1 MKIILFSRPS
11 EKSSADHF
19 GALLESIEEHSFEWV
34 VNSST
39 AEWLASKG
47 VTEVAKERIYNAIN
61 DVVTPNSVV
70 ISYGGDG
77 TLLSAV
83 RSLGGAPTPILGI
96 NSGRLGFLATVSKD
110 EFCVA
115 LDALAAG
122 DYRIEQRSLLRIE
135 GDFQEP
141 VAFPLA
147 FNEFSIQRSHMGMIG
162 IKVEIDGRLAANYWS
177 DGALIATPTGSTAY
191 SLSAGGPIVAPECNC
206 MILTPIAPHNFTMR
220 PIVIPDSSTI
230 RLTIDAR
237 DPHALAGIDNE
248 SYTINNGASFT
259 ITRAKEQVFLVK
271 LQNISF
277 YDTLKDKMM
286 WGLDT
291 RESK

>member
-1 MKIILFSRPS
+1 MKIILFSRPT
-11 EKSSADHF
+11 EKSSIENF
-19 GALLESIEEHSFEWV
+19 GALLESIETHNFEWV
-34 VNSST
+34 VNSSA
-39 AEWLASKG
+39 AEWLAERG
-47 VTEVAKERIYNAIN
+47 VVAATAERCYDAIA
-61 DVVTPNSVV
+61 DVVTPDSVV

-96 NSGRLGFLATVSKD
+96 NSGRLGFLATVSKE
-110 EFCVA
+110 EFDVA
-115 LDALAAG
+115 LDALAEG
-122 DYRIEQRSLLRIE
+122 NYCIEQRSMLHIE
-135 GDFQEP
+135 GDFDVP
-141 VAFPLA
+141 VTFPLA

-191 SLSAGGPIVAPECNC
+191 SLSAGGPIVAPTCNC
-206 MILTPIAPHNFTMR
+206 LILTPIAPHNFTMR

-237 DPHALAGIDNE
+237 DLHALAGIDNE
-248 SYTINNGASFT
+248 SYTISNGASFE

-277 YDTLKDKMM
+277 YDTLKEKMM
-286 WGLDT
+286 WGLDS

>member
-19 GALLESIEEHSFEWV
+19 GALLESIEEHNFEWV

-47 VTEVAKERIYNAIN
+47 VAEVAKERIYDAIN

-115 LDALAAG
+115 LDALACG

-135 GDFQEP
+135 GDFQKP

-177 DGALIATPTGSTAY
+177 DGALIATPQARLPTR
-191 SLSAGGPIVAPECNC
+191 SAQVAQLWPPSA
-206 MILTPIAPHNFTMR
+206 T
-220 PIVIPDSSTI
+220 V
-230 RLTIDAR
+230 
-237 DPHALAGIDNE
+237 
-248 SYTINNGASFT
+248 
-259 ITRAKEQVFLVK
+259 
-271 LQNISF
+271 
-277 YDTLKDKMM
+277 
-286 WGLDT
+286 
-291 RESK
+291 